1 MIALDAEVEITG
13 QNQTTVE
20 SISDR
25 ISKSLKGKYKGLTIL
40 GPAPC
45 YLEKLR
51 NQYRFQ
57 IVFKSMKKTD
67 ANGQKLHKF
76 IQSNFMDFQKKFRPG
91 KNRINI
97 HFDPLSLI

>member
-1 MIALDAEVEITG
+1 MKKYYNLALSERNELQYPPFSWLAKIEITG
-13 QNQTTVE
+13 EDQLSVE
-20 SISDR
+20 SLSGR
-25 ISKSLKGKYKGLTIL
+25 IAKALKGKYKGLSIL

-67 ANGQKLHKF
+67 TNGQKLHKF
-76 IQSNFMDFQKKFRPG
+76 IQNNF
-91 KNRINI
+91 
-97 HFDPLSLI
+97 